1 MNPKRLI
8 ALMAA
13 ILMLISVLPVFALE
27 ARTEEDYYSDN
38 GYPADVLLSM
48 SGAELEY
55 ALNDL
60 MTATHTHITSY
71 NELKNLFYGSDADPD
86 VPGNILLIYTG
97 ESVNG
102 AWDSGVT
109 YNREHVWPRS
119 LATGTTDNNWGGDMY
134 HIRPASASENT
145 ARSNY
150 PMAWVDT
157 ATKEM
162 LAGGASTGSYINTS
176 LKLFEPRDED
186 KGDVARI
193 YFYLAT
199 RWGLDLTAP
208 VDDDTFATLLE
219 WNIIDPVSDFEL
231 ARSEYAQSV
240 QGNRNAY
247 ADYPELARLVYGSA
261 ANGFDYVPI
270 ESGDYTYYLED
281 GSAVIISYN
290 GSASEVEIPSA
301 IDGHLVTSIGC
312 AAFANNSAL
321 TSVTI
326 PSSVTSVGTYAF
338 YNDANLTSVFV
349 QGSVTFERRAFRT
362 CPLLSGLYFSG
373 AAPVF
378 MNEGA
383 DQIMVSGEDDGA
395 VPQGFRLYYVQG
407 ASGWSGSTWSSGT
420 TTYQT
425 AVWDGTEVP
434 AAPVAFTV
442 GTVTGAHAGD
452 TVTVPVTVS
461 GEYEAHTLNGTIVYD
476 PANLTLDSISA
487 GSLLPTDAVLLPNGD
502 SFGIMVPMTSI
513 TGSGTVLELTFTV
526 TETCTADQPVS
537 LSVTQFQYM
546 PLGQSTGTDIDY
558 VTAAGAVCMAE
569 PDPTPTP
576 EPTSTPEP
584 GEGGYVLVTD
594 INDVTDGDYVI
605 YGVNGDFSGAMTA
618 SWSGGRMAADHDV
631 TIVDDTVI
639 SPKASEIWHL
649 TMQADG
655 AFTFYNAG
663 SGKYCWIN
671 GTNTSSFVVGDL
683 PSYAFNITVK
693 DVSANTFVIKSN
705 DGNGRMITMYQDDFR
720 SYADNTSNYKP
731 LYLYKYVEG
740 DTPEPTV
747 EPTQIPYPVY
757 YTVTFLD
764 WDGTPISE
772 QSVREHEDAVAPAAP
787 IREGYTF
794 TGWDVDFTDVTSDL
808 TVTAQYSINSYQLTI
823 NYVDADGSAVAPAYT
838 GSFNYGAAYSVT
850 SPVIEGYTAD
860 QTVVS
865 GNMPASDV
873 TVTVTY
879 TANAVPAGLPGDV
892 NCDGAVTMADLSAL
906 SAYMLG
912 KAQLTA
918 EGLANADVNGDGK
931 VNAMDLPLIYQLT
944 LAV

>member
-13 ILMLISVLPVFALE
+13 ILMLFSVLPVFALE
-27 ARTEEDYYSDN
+27 ARTEEEDYYSDN
-38 GYPADVLLSM
+38 GYPAETLLSM
-48 SGAELEY
+48 SGSELEY
-55 ALNDL
+55 ALNEL
-60 MTATHTHITSY
+60 MTTTHTHITTY
-71 NELKNLFYGSDADPD
+71 NELKDLFYGTDADPD

-119 LATGTTDNNWGGDMY
+119 LGKDVIDTTWGGDMY

-157 ATKEM
+157 ANKEM
-162 LAGGASTGSYINTS
+162 TVNGASTGSYINTS
-176 LKLFEPRDED
+176 TKLFEPRDEE

-199 RWGLDLTAP
+199 RWGLDLTSP

-219 WNIIDPVSDFEL
+219 WNILDPVSDFEL

-240 QGNRNAY
+240 QGNRNVY

-261 ANGFDYVPI
+261 ANGFDYTPV
-270 ESGDYTYYLED
+270 ESGDYTYYLEN

-290 GSASEVEIPSA
+290 GSASDVEIPSA
-301 IDGHLVTSIGC
+301 IDGHLVTAIGC

-326 PSSVTSVGTYAF
+326 PASVASVGTYAF
-338 YNDANLTSVFV
+338 YNDANLASVFV
-349 QGSVTFERRAFRT
+349 QGAVTFERRAFRT
-362 CPLLSGLYFSG
+362 CPQLTGLYFSG

-378 MNEGA
+378 LNEGE

-395 VPQGFRLYYVQG
+395 VPQGFKLYYVQG

-434 AAPVAFTV
+434 AAPVVFTV

-461 GEYEAHTLNGTIVYD
+461 GEYEAHTLNGTFVYD
-476 PANLTLDSISA
+476 SANLTLDSISA
-487 GSLLPTDAVLLPNGD
+487 GSLLPADAILLPNGD
-502 SFGIMVPMTSI
+502 SFGIMVPATSI

-526 TETCTADQPVS
+526 AETCTADQPVS
-537 LSVTQFQYM
+537 LNVTQFQYM
-546 PLGQSTGTDIDY
+546 PLGQSAGTEINF
-558 VTAAGAVCMAE
+558 VTVDGAVCMAQPE
-569 PDPTPTP
+569 PTPTP
-576 EPTSTPEP
+576 TPEP

-594 INDVTDGDYVI
+594 IEDVTDGDYVI
-605 YGVNGDFSGAMTA
+605 YGVNGNYKGAMTSSVNKGHMLATSVTLNGDRVVDPDA
-618 SWSGGRMAADHDV
+618 SA
-631 TIVDDTVI
+631 
-639 SPKASEIWHL
+639 IWHFA
-649 TMQADG
+649 QQSDG
-655 AFTFYNAG
+655 SFTIYNASAGVYCMISGDSTGGFTVDTTATYGYNITAGEGNTFYMQ
-663 SGKYCWIN
+663 
-671 GTNTSSFVVGDL
+671 TTL
-683 PSYAFNITVK
+683 PGCT
-693 DVSANTFVIKSN
+693 
-705 DGNGRMITMYQDDFR
+705 RMISIYQNDFR
-720 SYADNTSNYKP
+720 PYNTANWHD

-740 DTPEPTV
+740 DTPDPTPEPTV

-764 WDGTPISE
+764 WDGSPISE
-772 QSVREHEDAVAPAAP
+772 QYVREHEDAVAPADP

-808 TVTAQYSINSYQLTI
+808 TVTAQYSINAYTLTI
-823 NYVDADGSAVAPAYT
+823 NYVDAAGEALAPTYT
-838 GSFNYGAAYSVT
+838 GTFNYGEAYSIM
-850 SPVIEGYTAD
+850 SPDVEGYTTA
-860 QTVVS
+860 QTAVS

-879 TANAVPAGLPGDV
+879 TQNAVPAGLPGDV
-892 NCDGAVTMADLSAL
+892 NCDGHVTMADLSAL

-918 EGLANADVNGDGK
+918 EGLANADVNGDGS